1 LEGRA
6 RSRQQRHPLPEFNKN
21 SDQLKLL
28 LAVLTAGRLLCVAII
43 CETKSTLLKTGMYP
57 SVARVE
63 STKKATNVSRP
74 GDRNPN
80 NPDYKLKTR
89 GSIAMILID

>member
-1 LEGRA
+1 VCCYYL
-6 RSRQQRHPLPEFNKN
+6 Q
-21 SDQLKLL
+21 
-28 LAVLTAGRLLCVAII
+28 
-43 CETKSTLLKTGMYP
+43 TKSTLLKKTGMYP

-89 GSIAMILID
+89 GSIAMIVID